1 MWYYCLGM
9 NSDLSQFIGDIC
21 QYNPL
26 FIILLV
32 GGLIV
37 FVLSV
42 IDTHR
47 HRKKNQKKRHQPKKH

>member
-1 MWYYCLGM
+1 MWYYFFGM
-9 NSDLSQFIGDIC
+9 DSDLSQFMGDIW

-32 GGLIV
+32 AGLLI

-47 HRKKNQKKRHQPKKH
+47 HRKKIQKRRHQPKKH